1 MCNLISCHNRFPLPH
16 RKCTRQI
23 NGFQLAVLLSQRHM
37 PSSLCSA
44 DLDPASDPG
53 RVSYYAS
60 ALTHDRGLQGTRN
73 QKKVSRSRFSR
84 AGQLDLQLS
93 VKKGATMT
101 PFPAAREQGVDFFFF
116 CSFFSLVQWCHIRAV
131 ELSGRWTESNMSRT
145 YPFTIWKKMAGV
157 TMLASSD
164 AGPFYFS
171 RSLLS

>member
-116 CSFFSLVQWCHIRAV
+116 VPFFPW
-131 ELSGRWTESNMSRT
+131 SN
-145 YPFTIWKKMAGV
+145 GV
-157 TMLASSD
+157 TYGPWSYRAGGQKAICHARTRLRFGKKWLASRCLP
-164 AGPFYFS
+164 APTRGRFIF
-171 RSLLS
+171 LEAC